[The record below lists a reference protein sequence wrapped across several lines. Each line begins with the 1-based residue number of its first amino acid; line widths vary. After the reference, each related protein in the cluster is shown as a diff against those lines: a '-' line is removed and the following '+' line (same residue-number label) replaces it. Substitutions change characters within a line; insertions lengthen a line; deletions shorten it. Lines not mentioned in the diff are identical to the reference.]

1 MTSDRYGMGYQN
13 VNAPFTGKDA
23 CSLLE
28 LGLVHTVDDSDPE
41 LLCRSVVSPLPP
53 QSLLRPQGVYHIH
66 KTIILYNPLYK
77 CAI

>member
-1 MTSDRYGMGYQN
+1 MQHIMGCQN
-13 VNAPFTGKDA
+13 VNAPFIGKDA

-53 QSLLRPQGVYHIH
+53 QSMLRPHGEYHIH
-66 KTIILYNPLYK
+66 KTTIIKMRNLGQW
-77 CAI
+77 